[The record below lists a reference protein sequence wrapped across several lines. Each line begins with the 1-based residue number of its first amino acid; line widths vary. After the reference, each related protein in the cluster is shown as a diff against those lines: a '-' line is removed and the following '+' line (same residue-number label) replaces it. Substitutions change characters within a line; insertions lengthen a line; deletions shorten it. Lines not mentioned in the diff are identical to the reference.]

1 MSDYTALVWKAN
13 PPLTLLLLFG
23 TMTSYA
29 GKYPVQKWCLIKLG
43 WIKVAWGS
51 AAIYWVFRWRAI
63 GWDMLFGFTRLDISL
78 HLLGALKLA
87 IRFQSSSLAVS
98 SLMNDV
104 TLTVFSSKTFTLLQQ
119 DRLLLTSKVAFLD
132 IELTRTL
139 NEAVAYTDL
148 LLSVL

>member
-1 MSDYTALVWKAN
+1 
-13 PPLTLLLLFG
+13 
-23 TMTSYA
+23 
-29 GKYPVQKWCLIKLG
+29 
-43 WIKVAWGS
+43 
-51 AAIYWVFRWRAI
+51 
-63 GWDMLFGFTRLDISL
+63 MLFGFTRLDISL

-139 NEAVAYTDL
+139 NEAEAYTDL